1 MASQLLKIGDLEWT
15 QELVIRLMEE
25 YKTMPE
31 LWDSRHELYKVPTA
45 KYEAYCRLAE
55 TFQCNFP
62 DLRKKLYSI
71 FASYRREKGKVRK
84 TGSSTWFLYPHMS
97 FLPNHLPSQG
107 SPIKCRLKLKKAK
120 KPPLSEGGENEEGSD
135 HSYEE
140 NEQDGE
146 GDVAEE
152 IVIKEEPET
161 EEIFT
166 PEHTHTDVRPETTR
180 PKVRPRLPRVV
191 RRKVVK
197 NKEDN
202 ISTQRLLDTLKLLK
216 KSDLMKKKD
225 ECDSFGEYIAVSLR
239 KHDERTQSMIKQAI
253 NNILFEQ
260 EMKKYNSQQYTVVI
274 TGMEENPLMEHD

>member
-1 MASQLLKIGDLEWT
+1 MSESDWT
-15 QELVIRLMEE
+15 KEHSIRLIEE
-25 YKTMPE
+25 YKGKPE
-31 LWDSRHELYKVPTA
+31 LWDHRHGWYRVQMA
-45 KYEAYCRLAE
+45 RYEAFCALAE
-55 TFQCNFP
+55 TFECNVP
-62 DLRKKLYSI
+62 DLKKKLSSLL
-71 FASYRREKGKVRK
+71 ASYRRERTNVRWGGK
-84 TGSSTWFLYPHMS
+84 SNWFLYSHLS
-97 FLPNHLPSQG
+97 FLPGHLENATVASE
-107 SPIKCRLKLKKAK
+107 KKLKKAK